1 VETGANRPVRQGSLA
16 VAAKEGAMSLSLRHR
31 RAVHD
36 SSRAR
41 PREAFVLSGGG
52 SLGAAQIGAM
62 RALLEAGIRPDLLVG
77 CSVGALNAAALAVD
91 PTLARV
97 EEMERVWRGIDRAH
111 VFGRTGRLSHAPLLH
126 AVRRDDH
133 LYEPEALRA
142 LVRSWVPITDLGHT
156 AVPCHVVT
164 TDLDRGVPAWWST
177 GDPVEILTASA
188 CLPALFPPVRLGD
201 SLHVDGGV
209 TAPVPVER
217 ALELGARRVW
227 VLDVSGGVL
236 GRRGARMTALDVL
249 LQSFAI
255 SRAQL
260 DRPDL
265 GMRPDQQVI
274 RLRRPDVGQ
283 LEMRDFSQ
291 TGRLMAA
298 GYAVAREA
306 LSVTSRVERSAV

>member
-1 VETGANRPVRQGSLA
+1 MA
-16 VAAKEGAMSLSLRHR
+16 LSLRHR
-31 RAVHD
+31 RAA
-36 SSRAR
+36 RERTAGR

-52 SLGAAQIGAM
+52 SLGAAQVGAL
-62 RALLEAGIRPDLLVG
+62 RALLEEGIRPDVVIG

-97 EEMERVWRGIDRAH
+97 EEMDRVWRGIDRSH
-111 VFGRTGRLSHAPLLH
+111 VFGRTRKLAAAPLLH

-142 LVRSWVPITDLGHT
+142 LVRSWVPVHDLADT
-156 AVPCHVVT
+156 AIPCHVVT
-164 TDLDRGVPAWWST
+164 TDLERGQPAWWTS
-177 GDPVEILTASA
+177 GDPVDVLSASA

-201 SLHVDGGV
+201 SVHVDGGV
-209 TAPVPVER
+209 TAPVPIER
-217 ALELGARRVW
+217 ALELGSMRVW
-227 VLDVSGGVL
+227 VLDVTGGGL
-236 GRRGARMTALDVL
+236 GRKGSRMTALDVL

-260 DRPDL
+260 DRPVVGL
-265 GMRPDQQVI
+265 RADQQVI
-274 RLRRPDVGQ
+274 RLRRPDIGP

-291 TGRLMAA
+291 TARLMAA

-306 LSVTSRVERSAV
+306 LLATKQPERRTG

>member
-1 VETGANRPVRQGSLA
+1 MT
-16 VAAKEGAMSLSLRHR
+16 LSLRHR
-31 RAVHD
+31 RATRGR
-36 SSRAR
+36 SAGR
-41 PREAFVLSGGG
+41 PQEAFVLSGGG
-52 SLGAAQIGAM
+52 SLGAAQVGAL
-62 RALLEAGIRPDLLVG
+62 RALLEAGNKPDLVVG

-91 PTLARV
+91 PTLERV
-97 EEMERVWRGIDRAH
+97 TEMERVWRGIDRSH
-111 VFGRTGRLSHAPLLH
+111 VFGRSRRLAPQPLLN

-142 LVRSWVPITDLGHT
+142 LVRAWVPIADLAHT

-164 TDLDRGVPAWWST
+164 TDLERGQAVWWSE
-177 GDPVEILTASA
+177 GDPVEVLSASA

-201 SLHVDGGV
+201 SVHVDGGV

-217 ALELGARRVW
+217 ALELGACRVW
-227 VLDVSGGVL
+227 VLDVTGGAL

-255 SRAQL
+255 SRSQL
-260 DRPDL
+260 DRPVTGL
-265 GMRPDQQVI
+265 RPDQQVI
-274 RLRRPDVGQ
+274 RLRRPDVGH

-291 TGRLMAA
+291 TGRLLAA

-306 LSVTSRVERSAV
+306 LSAHARTERRTG